1 MATLA
6 ALAVPNTGLFLPLKA
21 AVLVVCCA
29 LALSSVSGSNRSRVR
44 GILFRILP
52 FFLLCLIAFI
62 GWHLLA
68 ALVLTVLFGFGLGVV
83 SILITDP
90 LLMGAGKSLEFVV
103 NIFVCLVAW
112 ALLFPIGMGSIDRS
126 FNNYVNAGGAKK
138 SWGMTI
144 AALGAIA
151 TVAFFVQ
158 DLLRRGDNALS
169 ELQWPNHIFIV
180 FSALTAIYFLRKG
193 TWPYAV
199 LALALMGP
207 FFWAWQGTG
216 NNLGIIGVYAGVGL
230 FVAWCCALPFLAQK
244 TDPKSMSPVDAIAL
258 RWKRKNNEKLAQ
270 KNNV

>member
-62 GWHLLA
+62 GWYLLVALLVTFALAVVAYVQPNLLGNLNGA
-68 ALVLTVLFGFGLGVV
+68 ADSITMRHVIVPLVLTVLFGFGLGIV
-83 SILITDP
+83 SILITDL
-90 LLMGAGKSLEFVV
+90 LLMGAGKSFEFVV

-112 ALLFPIGMGSIDRS
+112 ALLFPVIMGSIDRS

-169 ELQWPNHIFIV
+169 ELLWTTHIFIV
-180 FSALTAIYFLRKG
+180 FPALTAI
-193 TWPYAV
+193 
-199 LALALMGP
+199 LALAVMGP
-207 FFWAWQGTG
+207 FFWAW
-216 NNLGIIGVYAGVGL
+216 
-230 FVAWCCALPFLAQK
+230 
-244 TDPKSMSPVDAIAL
+244 
-258 RWKRKNNEKLAQ
+258 
-270 KNNV
+270 